1 MSKGHYELKDRIA
14 WVNGGAGAVGLAVSA
29 ELARAGA
36 YVVVSSR
43 NASKLEA
50 AMKKIADCGNIESM
64 VVDVSDSNSVFNG
77 AAQIEKHHGRIEIL
91 VNSAGV
97 NPSRRHF
104 RDLSLEDWNN
114 TVQVNLSGM
123 FYACQAVLTSMR
135 KRRDGVIINIG
146 SWAGRFAAY
155 FAGPAYASTKRAVL
169 ALTETI
175 NMEECVNGI
184 RATSISPAGIDTPLL
199 DKRPKPPSAEI
210 RAGLLKPQDIAQ
222 IVRFIA
228 GLPPHVCI
236 NEILMGP
243 VLNSAYLGELETQ
256 KRRTEGTR

>member
-1 MSKGHYELKDRIA
+1 MSDVRRELEGRIA
-14 WVNGGAGAVGLAVSA
+14 WITGGGGAVGAAVA
-29 ELARAGA
+29 VELAKAGA
-36 YVVVSSR
+36 RVVVSGR
-43 NASKLEA
+43 TAASLDKAVAEA
-50 AMKKIADCGNIESM
+50 GTAAEALVLDVGDGAAVVAAAANIE
-64 VVDVSDSNSVFNG
+64 
-77 AAQIEKHHGRIEIL
+77 QRHGRIDIL
-91 VNSAGV
+91 VNSHGI
-97 NPSRRHF
+97 NPTKRHYENMSF
-104 RDLSLEDWNN
+104 EDWDS
-114 TVQVNLSGM
+114 TVRINLSGM
-123 FYACQAVLTSMR
+123 FYTCQAALKGMR
-135 KRRDGVIINIG
+135 DRQDGVIINIG

-210 RAGLLKPQDIAQ
+210 RAGLLKPQDMAD
-222 IVRFIA
+222 VCRYIA

-236 NEILMGP
+236 NEILMSP

-256 KRRTEGTR
+256 KRRSRSD